1 MRLLRMSV
9 VYLAVGLVAGLGIGI
24 SKSFWLA
31 SVHTHILMLG
41 WAAPSVIGIIY
52 MLIPDSGETR
62 LASFHFWG
70 HNLGLPVMMA
80 GLALEASGRKEGEP
94 LLVAGSIAV
103 LLSLLAFAVNLL
115 RAGRVLAGEQSA

>member
-1 MRLLRMSV
+1 MSV
-9 VYLAVGLVAGLGIGI
+9 VYLVVGLVAGLGIGI

-52 MLIPDSGETR
+52 MLIPEYGETR
-62 LASFHFWG
+62 LASIHFWG

-80 GLALEASGRKEGEP
+80 GLVLEASGRKEGEP
-94 LLVAGSIAV
+94 LLVAGSLAV
-103 LLSLLAFAVNLL
+103 LLSLFAFAVNLL